1 MKKVRI
7 GVFGASRGH
16 EIIDICRKNGEAE
29 IVAVCDKEK
38 SVLDRYKKI
47 SGLKTYS
54 SFDEFI
60 ECDMDGVVLANYANE
75 HAPYAIKCL
84 EKGLH
89 VLSEVL
95 PFASLKEAV
104 DLVEAVEKSK
114 KVYSYAENYCYMP
127 AALEMKKIYR
137 SGELGELEYAEG
149 EYIHNCEPIWPDITY
164 GDETHWRNNKAANF
178 YCTHSIGPLLFVTG
192 LRPVKVTGFELPF
205 TGRTARM
212 GCKSGIA
219 GIEML
224 TLENGAVIKSV
235 HGNLDKD
242 SVWYSFYGEKGR
254 MESARYDSNSGE
266 MRTLYTNIDSAEG
279 VWDGKVEKLSPK
291 SELAEKAEG
300 CGHFDSDYYPIH
312 HFIEAIKGG
321 KGAEII
327 DVYSACDYALPGILG
342 YYSVLDGGAPKEIP
356 NLRIKEERDK
366 VRNDD
371 RRVGKDFPSYSKGEL
386 DIDEGVYKRIRE
398 IYLKRRGN

>member
-7 GVFGASRGH
+7 GVFGASRGR

-38 SVLDRYKKI
+38 SVLEAYKKI
-47 SGLKTYS
+47 KGLKTFS
-54 SFDEFI
+54 TFEEFI
-60 ECDMDGVVLANYANE
+60 ECEMDAVVLANYANE
-75 HAPYAIKCL
+75 HAPYAIKCIK
-84 EKGLH
+84 KGLH

-104 DLVEAVEKSK
+104 ELVEAVEKSGAI
-114 KVYSYAENYCYMP
+114 YSYAENYCYMP
-127 AALEMKKIYR
+127 AVFEMKKTYQ

-164 GDETHWRNNKAANF
+164 GDETHWRNNKPANY
-178 YCTHSIGPLLFVTG
+178 YCTHSIGPLLFTTK
-192 LRPVKVTGFELPF
+192 LRPVSVTGFELPF
-205 TGRTARM
+205 SGRTARM
-212 GCKSGIA
+212 GCKSGIC

-224 TLENGAVIKSV
+224 TLENGAVVKSV

-254 MESARYDSNSGE
+254 IESARYDAKEGE
-266 MRTLYTNIDSAEG
+266 MRTVYKNIDSREG
-279 VWDGKVEKLSPK
+279 VWDGKSQKINVSCP
-291 SELAEKAEG
+291 LAEKAKG

-312 HFIEAIKGG
+312 YFIEAIKGN
-321 KGAEII
+321 KDAEII
-327 DVYSACDYALPGILG
+327 DVYSACDFALPGILG
-342 YYSVLDGGAPKEIP
+342 YYSVLDGGVPKKIP

-366 VRNDD
+366 IRDD
-371 RRVGKDFPSYSKGEL
+371 DKKVGRDIPSYSKGKLE
-386 DIDEGVYKRIRE
+386 IDAKVYERIRD
-398 IYLKRRGN
+398 IYLKKKGN